1 MPTLK
6 ALKADP
12 KRTALLAA
20 ALICLLG
27 GSLLVRVVPTTSA
40 LAHSSEMHAGARS
53 FAQAEQSFMTLSDF
67 VNRSPG
73 ERGEVDPISG
83 LIKSASVFERD
94 GSSIMEPSQRALGK
108 IFDPEPSGIA
118 ALQEG
123 PIELLTGPLD
133 ALGAPGSFGPVTGS
147 PSPFPPGGGSGPGGF
162 PGIPPS
168 IAPGGGGGIGGGSGG
183 GIGGGGGSGGG
194 GGAGGGSMPP
204 PPVAGVPEPDTWAL
218 MLMGFFAA
226 GFAMRRS
233 SAKTKRPITRVAL

>member
-40 LAHSSEMHAGARS
+40 LARSSEMHAGGRS
-53 FAQAEQSFMTLSDF
+53 SAQVEQSFMTLSDF

-83 LIKSASVFERD
+83 LIKSAFVFERD

-147 PSPFPPGGGSGPGGF
+147 PSPFPPGGGSGPGGLV
-162 PGIPPS
+162 GAPPS
-168 IAPGGGGGIGGGSGG
+168 IAAGGGGIGGGSGG
-183 GIGGGGGSGGG
+183 GIGGDGGIGGG
-194 GGAGGGSMPP
+194 GGGNGGGGMPP

-218 MLMGFFAA
+218 MLIGFFAA
-226 GFAMRRS
+226 GFAMRRGH
-233 SAKTKRPITRVAL
+233 AEPKRLNVRVAP